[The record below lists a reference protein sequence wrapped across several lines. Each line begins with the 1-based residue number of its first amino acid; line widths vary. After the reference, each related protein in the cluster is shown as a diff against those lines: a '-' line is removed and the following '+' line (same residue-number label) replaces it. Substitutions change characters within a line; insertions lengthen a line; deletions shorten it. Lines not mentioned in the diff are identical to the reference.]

1 MKKKLFFFIFL
12 LVMVIILFCVLY
24 VIGIMNYFENDLI
37 KQFKILD
44 FSFLGKWIIILYF
57 IIVSIFMF
65 VVIGIMAGLIL
76 SVKDDNSDLTALNIE
91 DFSIKN
97 KGPDGIS
104 NSFDKLVSSLNKNL
118 DAIQKYTEVIDS
130 DVDRMDKAKLES
142 IIREKIDVIYQNF
155 SQMINDMI
163 QSSNVTELFEKV
175 LFWGA
180 SFTQSDRAS
189 LMIVDKS
196 KELYIFKTIGWSD
209 DVKQKTDNIKIPLGT
224 GIAGKVA
231 AENKRVFVTN
241 IENYDAYDF
250 KFRENYRTKSFISM
264 PIFGIKKVVAVL
276 NLTDNKNDIYS
287 INDLEI
293 LNVITGLASKIF
305 ELVQMKKKII

>member
-1 MKKKLFFFIFL
+1 MKKKLFFFLFL
-12 LVMVIILFCVLY
+12 LVIIIVLFCILY
-24 VIGIMNYFENDLI
+24 IIGIMNYFENDII
-37 KQFKILD
+37 KRFKILD

-65 VVIGIMAGLIL
+65 VVVGIMTGLIL

-91 DFSIKN
+91 EFSIKN
-97 KGPDGIS
+97 KGSDGIS
-104 NSFDKLVSSLNKNL
+104 HSFDKLVSSLNKNL

-130 DVDRMDKAKLES
+130 DVERMDKAKLENL
-142 IIREKIDVIYQNF
+142 IREKIDGIYQNF
-155 SQMINDMI
+155 SQMINDII

-175 LFWGA
+175 IFWGA
-180 SFTQSDRAS
+180 SLTQSDRAS
-189 LMIVDKS
+189 LMIVDKN

-209 DVKQKTDNIKIPLGT
+209 DVKQKIDNIKIPLGT

-231 AENKRVFVTN
+231 SENKRVFVTN
-241 IENYDAYDF
+241 IENYETYDF
-250 KFRENYRTKSFISM
+250 KFKENYRTKSFISM

-305 ELVQMKKKII
+305 ELVQMKKKIM